1 MCRLFCIR
9 YVLFFFCSIVVILCV
24 FFVFYSCI
32 FSFCYFAAASVAC
45 AIPFHTLIVNVCAV
59 APNKP
64 CAGNYWKLCSHFPA
78 LQFCVYTFEWCGWL
92 AYMYCSMFNVHIK
105 LNVFL
110 LLLSLLLPL
119 MVGCCFCHC
128 RMCYPRSTQ
137 KNSTTAYKLNNTAYY
152 AWYVY
157 IYFANVRARFQIH
170 FAHKWLS
177 TKTRQTRQTSHFL
190 SRFCSLFCRLSS
202 DVWSFR
208 FGVYLWLSVGRRRA
222 TSLFVILFY
231 FQTTKQNKN
240 DKNTAKKST

>member
-9 YVLFFFCSIVVILCV
+9 YVFFVMLLFCVCFLFFILAFSVFVTLLLLQSHVQFHFTLWLWMFALSHRINHVLATTENCV
-24 FFVFYSCI
+24 LTFQHCN
-32 FSFCYFAAASVAC
+32 FAYTHSNGVAG
-45 AIPFHTLIVNVCAV
+45 L
-59 APNKP
+59 
-64 CAGNYWKLCSHFPA
+64 
-78 LQFCVYTFEWCGWL
+78 L